1 MRTATFEKNGS
12 ITYPDYITFCFNPN
26 KIKVK
31 TVNNVTVTIGEGGM
45 SYKDSRS
52 AYNNVVEV
60 DISKYLQS
68 FFNTRSILTSTEIN
82 IKVET
87 KEDTLNFDILCI
99 WGAMNIG
106 EVFNASHKVIWF
118 RKFPFTFSMY
128 ISDNARMY
136 TRYDSIQY
144 VENENLGTGL
154 VRIDPAIIFP
164 DANRFGVVRLDEEII
179 SSVFDYTFDNTF
191 NPVGNGTII
200 NRLVIDDS
208 ECGIYLRWIDRHGFY
223 QYYLFQVGDR
233 IQQSQNSGE
242 QLSLGH
248 EGISYSYGVTRYQGK
263 EIQVMIKACAV
274 LVDQDIFKMLLTLN
288 TSPVVDLYIDNDW
301 MPINIQPGTI
311 TNTKKPLQDFEI
323 TVVLPEIMSQKL

>member
-1 MRTATFEKNGS
+1 MRTATFEKTGS
-12 ITYPDYITFCFNPN
+12 ITYPDYIAFCFNTN
-26 KIKVK
+26 KIKIK
-31 TVNNVTVTIGEGGM
+31 TVNNVAVTIGEGVM

-68 FFNTRSILTSTEIN
+68 FFNPRSILTSTEIN

-87 KEDTLNFDILCI
+87 KEDTLSFDILCI

-136 TRYDSIQY
+136 TRYDSTQY

-154 VRIDPAIIFP
+154 VRIDPAIVFP
-164 DANRFGVVRLDEEII
+164 DAKRFAVLRLEEETIL
-179 SSVFDYTFDNTF
+179 SAFDRTFDNTF
-191 NPVGNGTII
+191 RPFGDGTII

-208 ECGIYLRWIDRHGFY
+208 KCGIYLRWIDRHGFY
-223 QYYLFQVGDR
+223 QYYLFQIGDR
-233 IQQSQNSGE
+233 IQQLQNSGE
-242 QLSLGH
+242 QLSLDH

-274 LVDQDIFKMLLTLN
+274 LVDVDTFKMLLTLN
-288 TSPVVDLYIDNDW
+288 TSPIVDLYVNNDW
-301 MPINIQPGTI
+301 IPINIQPGTV
-311 TNTKKPLQDFEI
+311 TRTEKPLQDFEI
-323 TVVLPEIMSQKL
+323 TIVLPEVISQKL